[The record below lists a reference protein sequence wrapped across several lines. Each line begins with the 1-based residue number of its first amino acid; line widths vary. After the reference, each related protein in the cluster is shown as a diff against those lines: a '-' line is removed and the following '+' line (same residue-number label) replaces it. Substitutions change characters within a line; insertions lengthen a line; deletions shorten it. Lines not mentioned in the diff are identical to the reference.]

1 MDHKLFQPTL
11 INHATQYENGDRM
24 NAPWVE
30 KYRPQTLDEVVGQE
44 HTILRLK
51 RYVNEGNMPNLMFT
65 GPAGVGKTTT
75 AIALAKEMLGEYWRQ
90 NFLELNASDARG
102 IDTVRNDIKSF
113 CRLKAVGSPFRIIF
127 LDEVDNMTKDAQH
140 ALRREMEMYTK
151 TSSFIL
157 SCNYSSKIIDPI
169 QSRCAIFRFVP
180 VKGHQIIK
188 RLEYIAQAEDLKI
201 STAAIESIVYF
212 AEGDMRRAVNILQ
225 ASSSAGE
232 EITDESVDE
241 VVSKAK
247 PKDVKKIVNK
257 ALDGDFIGA
266 RELLRDVMVVQGTS
280 GEDMVTQIYQE
291 VSKMALDGTLNEDIY
306 INLVES
312 IGETDYRIRE
322 GSNPRIQLEAL
333 LTKFLIN
340 SKAD

>member
-1 MDHKLFQPTL
+1 M
-11 INHATQYENGDRM
+11 NG
-24 NAPWVE
+24 PWVE
-30 KYRPQTLDEVVGQE
+30 KYRPKTLDEVVGQD

-51 RYVNEGNMPNLMFT
+51 RYVKEGSMPNLMFT

-102 IDTVRNDIKSF
+102 IDTVRNDIKNF

-169 QSRCAIFRFVP
+169 QSRCAIFRFTP
-180 VKGHQIIK
+180 VKGHQIMD
-188 RLEYIAQAEDLKI
+188 RLEYIAETENLKI
-201 STAAIESIVYF
+201 SKGAIESIVYF

-225 ASSSAGE
+225 ASASVDE
-232 EITDESVDE
+232 EITDEAVQD

-247 PKDVKKIVNK
+247 PKDVRKIVNK
-257 ALDGDFIGA
+257 ALDGDFLGA
-266 RELLRDVMVVQGTS
+266 RDLLRQVMVVQGTS

-291 VSKMALDGTLNEDIY
+291 VSKMVLEERIREDVY
-306 INLVES
+306 IMLVES
-312 IGETDYRIRE
+312 IGETDFRIRE

-340 SKAD
+340 TKAD

>member
-1 MDHKLFQPTL
+1 M
-11 INHATQYENGDRM
+11 NG
-24 NAPWVE
+24 PWVE
-30 KYRPQTLDEVVGQE
+30 KYRPQTLDEVVGQD
-44 HTILRLK
+44 HIIQRLK
-51 RYVNEGNMPNLMFT
+51 RYVEEGSLPNLMFT

-75 AIALAKEMLGEYWRQ
+75 ALALAKSILGEYWRQ

-102 IDTVRNDIKSF
+102 IDTVRNDIKNF

-169 QSRCAIFRFVP
+169 QSRCAIFRFAP

-188 RLEYIAQAEDLKI
+188 RLEMIAKVENIKTTPSAL
-201 STAAIESIVYF
+201 ESVVYF

-225 ASSSAGE
+225 ASSSLE
-232 EITDESVDE
+232 KEITEDSVHE

-247 PKDVKKIVNK
+247 PRDVRKIINK
-257 ALDGDFIGA
+257 ALDGDFMAA
-266 RELLRDVMVVQGTS
+266 RDLLREVMVVQGTS
-280 GEDMVTQIYQE
+280 GEDMITQIYQE
-291 VSKMALDGTLNEDIY
+291 VSRMAMEGSIEKNVY
-306 INLVES
+306 IDLIEN
-312 IGETDYRIRE
+312 IGEYDYRIRE

-333 LTKFLIN
+333 LTKFLLKGKEQL
-340 SKAD
+340 SGEY

>member
-1 MDHKLFQPTL
+1 MK
-11 INHATQYENGDRM
+11 G
-24 NAPWVE
+24 PWVE
-30 KYRPQTLDEVVGQE
+30 KYRPQTLDEVVGQD

-51 RYVNEGNMPNLMFT
+51 RYVKEGNMPNLMFT

-102 IDTVRNDIKSF
+102 IDTVRNDIKNF

-169 QSRCAIFRFVP
+169 QSRCAIFRFTP
-180 VKGHQIIK
+180 VKGHQIMD
-188 RLEYIAQAEDLKI
+188 RLKYIADTENLKI
-201 STAAIESIVYF
+201 STGAIESIVYF

-225 ASSSAGE
+225 ASSSMDE
-232 EITDESVDE
+232 EITDESVDD

-247 PKDVKKIVNK
+247 PKDVRKIVNK
-257 ALDGDFIGA
+257 ALDGDFLEA
-266 RELLRDVMVVQGTS
+266 RDLLRQAMVVQGTS

-291 VSKMALDGTLNEDIY
+291 VSRMVQEDMIQEDIY
-306 INLVES
+306 IKLVES
-312 IGETDYRIRE
+312 IGETDFRIRE

-340 SKAD
+340 TKAD